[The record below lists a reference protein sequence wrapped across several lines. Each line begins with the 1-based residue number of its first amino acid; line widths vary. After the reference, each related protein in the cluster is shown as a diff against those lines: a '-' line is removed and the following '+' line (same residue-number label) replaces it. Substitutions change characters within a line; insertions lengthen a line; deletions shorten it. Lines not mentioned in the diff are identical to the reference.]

1 MLVAGAVLLLA
12 ISILVVL
19 ATRGDA
25 APAAGAVKLVPPD
38 ALVYA
43 HLSTSEGRTQDAR
56 LLALAGRF
64 ATVRERVP
72 ALGAALTPG
81 AASLDYERDVRPWL
95 GEEAAVALLA
105 GQDQGNGSTDGEAS

>member
-1 MLVAGAVLLLA
+1 MLVIGGALLLA
-12 ISILVVL
+12 IAVLVVL

-25 APAAGAVKLVPPD
+25 APADGAVKLVPPD

-64 ATVRERVP
+64 SSVRELTWIANRGGAVP
-72 ALGAALTPG
+72 IWAM
-81 AASLDYERDVRPWL
+81 
-95 GEEAAVALLA
+95 
-105 GQDQGNGSTDGEAS
+105 

>member
-1 MLVAGAVLLLA
+1 MLVIGGALLLA
-12 ISILVVL
+12 IAVLVVL

-25 APAAGAVKLVPPD
+25 APADGAVKLVPPD

-64 ATVRERVP
+64 SALRSRGP
-72 ALGAALTPG
+72 AL
-81 AASLDYERDVRPWL
+81 AASGP
-95 GEEAAVALLA
+95 GSAACARR
-105 GQDQGNGSTDGEAS
+105 SR

>member
-1 MLVAGAVLLLA
+1 MLAAAALLLA
-12 ISILVVL
+12 IAIVVVL

-25 APAAGAVKLVPPD
+25 APADDAAKLVPPD

-64 ATVRERVP
+64 STVRERVP
-72 ALGAALTPG
+72 ALGDGADARRRRPG
-81 AASLDYERDVRPWL
+81 LRARR
-95 GEEAAVALLA
+95 AAVARRGGRRRA
-105 GQDQGNGSTDGEAS
+105 ARRRQRRPGSRC